1 MKQKLFNN
9 RLIVFKK
16 VAQLV
21 ILHEEGADGNALPPL
36 DAPIGVVQKAVANL
50 QKVGEETVQES
61 SDLLLKRDMPP
72 ALDMVQ
78 VLKCQSSACLIFLG
92 CQ

>member
-1 MKQKLFNN
+1 
-9 RLIVFKK
+9 VFQK

-78 VLKCQSSACLIFLG
+78 VNKRWFCRF
-92 CQ
+92 